1 MTDKE
6 RLPLQEQIDALKEDM
21 DSQWEITCSMFRNF
35 ERAIRAIMGT
45 SDNNI
50 EGMKILN
57 DSMQGIIKDYT
68 SKGIYPNKRS
78 NKYD

>member
-1 MTDKE
+1 ME

-35 ERAIRAIMGT
+35 ERAIRAGMGV
-45 SDNNI
+45 SDNNT

-57 DSMQGIIKDYT
+57 DSLQGIIKYTT
-68 SKGIYPNKRS
+68 SKKDPYKGRIS
-78 NKYD
+78 SYD

>member
-1 MTDKE
+1 ME

-35 ERAIRAIMGT
+35 ERAIRAVMGT
-45 SDNNI
+45 SDENI
-50 EGMKILN
+50 EGMRILN

-68 SKGIYPNKRS
+68 SKNTSKKRPS
-78 NKYD
+78 KYA

>member
-1 MTDKE
+1 MTE

-21 DSQWEITCSMFRNF
+21 DSQWEITCSMLRNF
-35 ERAIRAIMGT
+35 ERAIRAVMGT
-45 SDNNI
+45 SDENI

-68 SKGIYPNKRS
+68 SKETYKKRTG
-78 NKYD
+78 KYA

>member
-1 MTDKE
+1 MME

-35 ERAIRAIMGT
+35 ERAIRATMST
-45 SDNNI
+45 EDEHS

-57 DSMQGIIKDYT
+57 DTMQGLIQYTT
-68 SKGIYPNKRS
+68 SKKTHKDRI
-78 NKYD
+78 

>member
-1 MTDKE
+1 MTE

-35 ERAIRAIMGT
+35 ERAIRAVMGT

-50 EGMKILN
+50 ESMKILN
-57 DSMQGIIKDYT
+57 DTMQGITKYTT
-68 SKGIYPNKRS
+68 SKKDSYKGRIS
-78 NKYD
+78 SYD

>member
-1 MTDKE
+1 MD

-35 ERAIRAIMGT
+35 ERAIRAVMGT
-45 SDNNI
+45 SDENI

-57 DSMQGIIKDYT
+57 DSLQGIIKDYT
-68 SKGIYPNKRS
+68 SKDKQKPTRFE
-78 NKYD
+78 KYDA